1 MHKPTPIGELD
12 EYIQAWQRLI
22 ASPDHVTEVEDMQ
35 RTGQQNKA
43 LHLWLTQL
51 ADELN
56 ASGQSLGDGKLI
68 RVPVAFTGDNLKEHV
83 LKPYMNALHPD
94 YDSTTQLS
102 TAELINLCDNLGLII
117 AERSG
122 VSVPFPS
129 EESLSEEQR

>member
-1 MHKPTPIGELD
+1 MN
-12 EYIQAWQRLI
+12 
-22 ASPDHVTEVEDMQ
+22 
-35 RTGQQNKA
+35 RTTQQNKA

-68 RVPVAFTGDNLKEHV
+68 RVPVAFTGDNLKEAV

-102 TAELINLCDNLGLII
+102 TNELIELCDNLGLII

-129 EESLSEEQR
+129 EESLSENQRGTK